1 MDKIIHSLRDTKDA
15 SNVWSYPVG
24 NKTIDHPA
32 VFPEQ
37 LAEDH
42 ILSWSNEGDTVLD
55 PFAGSGTVG
64 KMAKQLNRNY
74 ILMEKEQEYVDIIN
88 KRLDICQK

>member
-1 MDKIIHSLRDTKDA
+1 MDKIVHSNRETKDA

-32 VFPEQ
+32 VFPEK

-42 ILSWSNEGDTVLD
+42 ILSWSNE
-55 PFAGSGTVG
+55 
-64 KMAKQLNRNY
+64 
-74 ILMEKEQEYVDIIN
+74 
-88 KRLDICQK
+88 